1 MSWKLYRWV
10 WRLEA
15 PLHIGVTPAG
25 LLNRTRL
32 YIPARNIWAAL
43 TEELARRSSSAS
55 FPDYAG
61 TGRQVQEAMRFSY
74 LYPAEQVNGKWQAW
88 LPQYKQNGN
97 ESGLIWCREDGGKSL
112 PDRQFRQRIL
122 ITRPSTAIDP
132 SADSAAEATLR
143 ELECI
148 SPWWRQVNGQ
158 DSAHAVAMVGY
169 VLCQDDQLHQD
180 VMAIDEIFVG
190 GDVRYGLGHL
200 RRYDQPN
207 EEQHLFGNQVNLQ
220 PPDAQ
225 SADPQSRAPQSAA
238 PQSADPI
245 VKTQRVLAH
254 TLPNGNVSFIGRWTC
269 IGGWDKGS
277 MMSAHSAWEPG
288 SFTETMH
295 SFAIQKEG
303 WWQRQ

>member
-10 WRLEA
+10 WRLES

-61 TGRQVQEAMRFSY
+61 TGQQVQEAMRFSY

-97 ESGLIWCREDGGKSL
+97 ESGLSWRREDGGKSL
-112 PDRQFRQRIL
+112 PDRQFRRRIL

-169 VLCQDDQLHQD
+169 VLCQNDQLYEA
-180 VMAIDEIFVG
+180 VLKIDEIFVG

-220 PPDAQ
+220 PPD
-225 SADPQSRAPQSAA
+225 
-238 PQSADPI
+238 PI
-245 VKTQRVLAH
+245 VQTQRVLAH
-254 TLPNGNVSFIGRWTC
+254 TLPNGNVSFIGCWTC

-288 SFTETMH
+288 SSTETMH
-295 SFAIQKEG
+295 GFVIQKEG

>member
-1 MSWKLYRWV
+1 MNWKLYRWV

-25 LLNRTRL
+25 ILNRTRL

-43 TEELARRSSSAS
+43 TADLARRSSAAS
-55 FPDYAG
+55 FPDYQKVG
-61 TGRQVQEAMRFSY
+61 QQVQEAMRFSY

-88 LPQYKQNGN
+88 LPQYEQNGN
-97 ESGLIWCREDGGKSL
+97 EPGLIWRREDGGKSL
-112 PDRQFRQRIL
+112 PDRQFRRRIL

-132 SADSAAEATLR
+132 SADSAADGSLH

-158 DSAHAVAMVGY
+158 DSDHAVAMVGY
-169 VLCQDDQLHQD
+169 VLCQNTQSYQQLCQN

-207 EEQHLFGNQVNLQ
+207 AEQHLFGNQVDLQ
-220 PPDAQ
+220 PADAQ
-225 SADPQSRAPQSAA
+225 SP
-238 PQSADPI
+238 DPI
-245 VKTQRVLAH
+245 VQTERVLAH

-288 SFTETMH
+288 SSTKDAR
-295 SFAIQKEG
+295 FAIQKEG
-303 WWQRQ
+303 WWQRR